1 MVKQKRNKK
10 GFTLVELVIVLA
22 ILAILTAIAIPT
34 VSNITESANVSV
46 DKSNAQSVEMALKA
60 AYSEAK
66 TGIWDVEHDS
76 TLTNKSLNTVTVS
89 EALIHEGFKN
99 GLPEIKG
106 KGTDVSYRARNEK
119 ITISKD
125 SIDGMAFTGEKDL
138 KSVMEN
144 TAAG

>member
-34 VSNITESANVSV
+34 VSNITESANASV

-66 TGIWDVEHDS
+66 TGVWDVEHDS
-76 TLTNKSLNTVTVS
+76 TLTNKSLDKVTVL
-89 EALIHEGFKN
+89 EALRHEGFKD
-99 GLPEIKG
+99 GLPATKG
-106 KGTDVSYRARNEK
+106 NKAKFRYKDGK
-119 ITISKD
+119 IIADKS
-125 SIDGMAFTGEKDL
+125 GMVDPELGNDTSLAL
-138 KSVMEN
+138 VM
-144 TAAG
+144 G

>member
-66 TGIWDVEHDS
+66 TGVWELS
-76 TLTNKSLNTVTVS
+76 TGKKLEDISVK
-89 EALIHEGFKN
+89 EAMIHEGFKD
-99 GLPEIKG
+99 GLPTLKVKDAKYCYKDG
-106 KGTDVSYRARNEK
+106 KIIASKNGSGGTVFDDTSNLADVIA
-119 ITISKD
+119 
-125 SIDGMAFTGEKDL
+125 
-138 KSVMEN
+138 
-144 TAAG
+144 